1 MIMARD
7 QDMSGK
13 RIARSTGLPDR
24 RQNMKR
30 PRASVGDRLAKC
42 KTAKRRDEI
51 LSRTVVVP
59 ADILDALEP
68 AAEARGMHVNAL
80 VRALITTI
88 VDEDMV
94 SAVLDDGGDTDQ
106 SEPGQEEA

>member
-1 MIMARD
+1 MTMARD
-7 QDMSGK
+7 QDMDGR
-13 RIARSTGLPDR
+13 RIARSTGQPDR

-30 PRASVGDRLAKC
+30 PRVSVDDRLANC

-94 SAVLDDGGDTDQ
+94 SAVLDDGGDTV
-106 SEPGQEEA
+106 PTGTGQEGV